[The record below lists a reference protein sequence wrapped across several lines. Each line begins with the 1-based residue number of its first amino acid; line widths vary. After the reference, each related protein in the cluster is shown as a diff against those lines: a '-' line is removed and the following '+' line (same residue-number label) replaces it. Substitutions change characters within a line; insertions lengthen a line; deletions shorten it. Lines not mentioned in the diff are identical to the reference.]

1 MFGKKEVLKTIKD
14 LQDSGSDSRSEQK
27 EMKQRILLLES
38 EVKRLTAIL
47 EFLSYRKK
55 MEDRPL
61 SAETSHLHD
70 TDVLIPDIYVQKIDE
85 LSKIEFATKEDINR
99 IDNKFMEIFNTIS
112 GLFKA
117 IGSGPN
123 SDAKIEEVKIL

>member
-1 MFGKKEVLKTIKD
+1 MFGKKEILKTIKD
-14 LQDSGSDSRSEQK
+14 LQDNGTDSRSEQK

-38 EVKRLTAIL
+38 EVKRLAAIL
-47 EFLSYRKK
+47 DFLSYRKK

-61 SAETSHLHD
+61 SADFPLRDVD

-117 IGSGPN
+117 IPTFDN
-123 SDAKIEEVKIL
+123 KTDEVKIL